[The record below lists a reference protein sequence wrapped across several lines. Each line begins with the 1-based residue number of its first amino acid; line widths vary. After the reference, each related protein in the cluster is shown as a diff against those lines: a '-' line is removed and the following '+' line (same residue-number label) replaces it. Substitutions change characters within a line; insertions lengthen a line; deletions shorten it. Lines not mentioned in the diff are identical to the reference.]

1 MSPAKRRV
9 VRPYHQHHCRWC
21 CHRSADSCNKSQH
34 SHRHNSKT
42 IAAVPIETK
51 CSVPGTSQDATA
63 RNAVIVPIRPYEDR
77 TRSNKKDNSK
87 SQRERKEGEHR
98 ERPPDGVSELK
109 NRPTNQPTDRSALR
123 PAGRP
128 TAKRKKWESC
138 TLLTLMLPFA
148 SSAFG
153 CFRNSNRWRVLH
165 GTSIDDPYVG
175 ASTGGSYSER
185 RRQRANRT
193 SNI

>member
-34 SHRHNSKT
+34 SHRHNSTT

-109 NRPTNQPTDRSALR
+109 KPTDQSTDRQVGPPPGR
-123 PAGRP
+123 PANG
-128 TAKRKKWESC
+128 KKKKMGELHSANADVAVCIFCFWLLQEQQPLES
-138 TLLTLMLPFA
+138 
-148 SSAFG
+148 
-153 CFRNSNRWRVLH
+153 
-165 GTSIDDPYVG
+165 
-175 ASTGGSYSER
+175 STRHVY
-185 RRQRANRT
+185 
-193 SNI
+193 